1 VTTLRPDPA
10 ANPIVLYD
18 GVCALCDRLV
28 TFVLARDRAATFRF
42 ASLQGDLARTTLIR
56 HGRNPGELTTLV
68 LVLDPG
74 LPTERL
80 LDKSS
85 AALQLLKQLPGGWR
99 ALGHV
104 MALAPAPVRD
114 MVYDL
119 VARTRYRTF
128 GKYDVCP
135 VPPPAVRDRFLDS

>member
-1 VTTLRPDPA
+1 VTTSRPEPA

-18 GVCALCDRLV
+18 GVCALCNRFV
-28 TFVLARDRAATFRF
+28 TFVLARDRAAVFRF
-42 ASLQGDLARTTLIR
+42 ASLQSEYSRTTLMR

-80 LDKSS
+80 FDKSS
-85 AALQLLKQLPGGWR
+85 AALEVLKQLPGGWR
-99 ALGHV
+99 GLGHV
-104 MALAPAPVRD
+104 IALAPAPVRD
-114 MVYDL
+114 MVYGL

-128 GKYDVCP
+128 GKHDVCP
-135 VPPPAVRDRFLDS
+135 VPAPAVRDRFLD

>member
-1 VTTLRPDPA
+1 MTTSRREPA

-18 GVCALCDRLV
+18 GVCALCNRFV
-28 TFVLARDRAATFRF
+28 TFVLARDRAAAFRF
-42 ASLQGDLARTTLIR
+42 ASLQSEYSRTTLVR
-56 HGRNPGELTTLV
+56 HGRNPRELTTLV

-80 LDKSS
+80 FDKSS
-85 AALQLLKQLPGGWR
+85 AALEVLKRLPGGWR
-99 ALGHV
+99 GLGHV
-104 MALAPAPVRD
+104 ITLAPAPVRD
-114 MVYDL
+114 WLYGL

-135 VPPPAVRDRFLDS
+135 VPASAVRDRFLD